1 MGKHISTST
10 ELSQGVRDIHTAK
23 HLHEEPLR
31 ITLQLQRGWCNE
43 VWANTLCNLG
53 INFDGP
59 KQRSEERRDETRR
72 SLPYLLFLS
81 VEKSTLIF
89 TKRVKIIQSLALN
102 IYTPLSIKR
111 QVDIMVFK
119 LHVPM
124 PCSVH
129 ERGAKEQ
136 TVSLCF
142 NSVTS
147 FPFWEKKNSL
157 PVFNFYQYFKDN
169 IINCHTYI
177 KSLP

>member
-1 MGKHISTST
+1 M
-10 ELSQGVRDIHTAK
+10 
-23 HLHEEPLR
+23 
-31 ITLQLQRGWCNE
+31 
-43 VWANTLCNLG
+43 CNLG

-129 ERGAKEQ
+129 ERGEKSKQSPSASIQ
-136 TVSLCF
+136 SLL
-142 NSVTS
+142 
-147 FPFWEKKNSL
+147 FPSEKKKKIVCLYLISTSIL
-157 PVFNFYQYFKDN
+157 K
-169 IINCHTYI
+169 IT
-177 KSLP
+177 